1 MKAVGKEIGINE
13 GRRKDKT
20 SIDKGKIEQQT
31 CFVRREREKRRGK
44 IFVVEVAS

>member
-20 SIDKGKIEQQT
+20 SIHEGKIRAT
-31 CFVRREREKRRGK
+31 NLLY
-44 IFVVEVAS
+44 